1 MILKMIDLSLMAE
14 HLPVHKAEMDKL
26 SSYICSIQD
35 PEIKQIATEQ
45 YMIMQNHVK
54 VMVALMNPA
63 HNKTVGIS
71 DLHKWEPVQLN
82 CQHISLGMSRENIL
96 IELKTSAQ
104 TMANKNFNSGLRMKA
119 ENVRNIHIH
128 MALQQMMVLDRYI
141 ALTNKFLKDTAP
153 ESSPQEQIETFQ
165 TFKNMFNL

>member
-26 SSYICSIQD
+26 ASYICSIQNT
-35 PEIKQIATEQ
+35 EIKQVATEQ

-54 VMVALMNPA
+54 VMVALMNPVQ
-63 HNKTVGIS
+63 NETIGIN
-71 DLHKWEPVQLN
+71 DLHKWEPVQIN
-82 CQHISLGMSRENIL
+82 CQQIFVGMSQENIL
-96 IELKTSAQ
+96 IALKNIAE

-119 ENVRNIHIH
+119 ENVRNIHVH
-128 MALQQMMVLDRYI
+128 MALQQMMILNRYI
-141 ALTNKFLKDTAP
+141 AIMDKLAKDTAP
-153 ESSPQEQIETFQ
+153 VSSRKEQEETYQ

>member
-14 HLPVHKAEMDKL
+14 HLPVHKAELDKL
-26 SSYICSIQD
+26 ETYICSIQD
-35 PEIKQIATEQ
+35 SEIKQVATEQ

-54 VMVALMNPA
+54 VMIALMNPSQ
-63 HNKTVGIS
+63 NEFIGLN

-82 CQHISLGMSRENIL
+82 CHQNSLGMSQENIL
-96 IELKTSAQ
+96 TELKTSTE
-104 TMANKNFNSGLRMKA
+104 TMANKNFNSALRMKA

-128 MALQQMMVLDRYI
+128 MALQQTMLLNRYI
-141 ALTNKFLKDTAP
+141 ALMDRFVKDTAP
-153 ESSPQEQIETFQ
+153 ESSGDKQRETFQ